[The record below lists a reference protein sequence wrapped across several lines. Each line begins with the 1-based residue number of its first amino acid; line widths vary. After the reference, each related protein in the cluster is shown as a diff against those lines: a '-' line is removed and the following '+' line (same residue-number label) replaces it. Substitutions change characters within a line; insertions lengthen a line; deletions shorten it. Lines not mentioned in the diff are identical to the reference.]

1 MCFSIPAFLYST
13 VTDFLHIFL
22 YFYISIL
29 CNVVGIS
36 KKSME
41 AIHLDEDWD
50 PDKYDKEM
58 EQMFNDDY
66 FEGGRTI
73 LTID

>member
-1 MCFSIPAFLYST
+1 
-13 VTDFLHIFL
+13 
-22 YFYISIL
+22 
-29 CNVVGIS
+29 
-36 KKSME
+36 ME

-66 FEGGRTI
+66 FEGGRTGF
-73 LTID
+73 TIYPSIHLFNINKNCK